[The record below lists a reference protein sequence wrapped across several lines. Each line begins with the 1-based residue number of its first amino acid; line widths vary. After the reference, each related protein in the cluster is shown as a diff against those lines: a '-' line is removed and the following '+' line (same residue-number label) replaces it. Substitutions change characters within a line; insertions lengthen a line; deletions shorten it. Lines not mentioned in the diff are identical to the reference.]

1 MTFWSYSI
9 IKRGEVLPKSTF
21 FNLPEEKREAII
33 EAAILE
39 FKENNFDSSSIN
51 KIVEN
56 SGISKGSFYQYFVDK
71 KDLYKY
77 IISLMAEK
85 KLKYMSPVIE
95 NPFSHDFFTLLREMY
110 LSGLSFAKDNP
121 GLVAIGNRLLTD
133 KSHPLYSEIIKENM
147 DTSHQFF
154 EVLLAKGIERGEIR
168 EGIDLKL
175 TAYIITSLHISI
187 ADYYM
192 ENIKPEIDD
201 DIMDTIDKFLELIYL
216 GIGYRKVGG
225 ESDD

>member
-1 MTFWSYSI
+1 M
-9 IKRGEVLPKSTF
+9 PKSTF
-21 FNLPEEKREAII
+21 FNLPLEKQEAII
-33 EAAILE
+33 NAAILE
-39 FKENNFDSSSIN
+39 FKDNNFDSSSIN

-56 SGISKGSFYQYFVDK
+56 SGISKGSFYQYFEDK

-85 KLKYMSPVIE
+85 KLKYMSPVMK
-95 NPFSHDFFTLLREMY
+95 NPFNHDFFTLLREIY

-121 GLVAIGNRLLTD
+121 DLVAIGNRLLTD
-133 KSHPLYSEIIKENM
+133 KSHPLYSEIMKENM
-147 DTSHQFF
+147 DASHQFF
-154 EVLLAKGIERGEIR
+154 EALLAKGIERGEIR
-168 EGIDLKL
+168 EGIDIKL

-216 GIGYRKVGG
+216 GIGYRKAGG

>member
-1 MTFWSYSI
+1 M
-9 IKRGEVLPKSTF
+9 PKSTF
-21 FNLPEEKREAII
+21 FNLPLEKQEAII
-33 EAAILE
+33 NAAILE
-39 FKENNFDSSSIN
+39 FKDNNFDSSSIN

-56 SGISKGSFYQYFVDK
+56 SGISKGSFYQYFEDK

-85 KLKYMSPVIE
+85 KLKYMSPVMK
-95 NPFSHDFFTLLREMY
+95 NPFNHDFFTLLREIY
-110 LSGLSFAKDNP
+110 LSGLSFAKDNTD
-121 GLVAIGNRLLTD
+121 LVAIGNRLLTD
-133 KSHPLYSEIIKENM
+133 KSHPLYSEIMKENM
-147 DTSHQFF
+147 DASHQFF
-154 EVLLAKGIERGEIR
+154 EALLAKGIERGEIR
-168 EGIDLKL
+168 EGIDIKL

-216 GIGYRKVGG
+216 GIGYRKAGG